1 MATWLTGGKYSCNR
15 GFVREPYSQKRSIAA
30 KINEPVQRAKGLIHQ
45 QNLGFVGQRPRD
57 GDPLLHA
64 ARELP
69 RIMIFESLQAD
80 QIDQRLGFDLSIAGT
95 ASPRL
100 ETKAHVAQHGTPGEK
115 GFVEFL
121 KYEDEIGRRAADLSP
136 VHNDFAGARNGEPG
150 NGHEQGGLAA
160 TGRADEGNKLSGLD
174 LTGDVFN
181 RHGRLAAELAITLGE
196 TLDLDDGHEELI
208 TGRRLTPWA
217 PAH

>member
-1 MATWLTGGKYSCNR
+1 
-15 GFVREPYSQKRSIAA
+15 
-30 KINEPVQRAKGLIHQ
+30 
-45 QNLGFVGQRPRD
+45 
-57 GDPLLHA
+57 
-64 ARELP
+64 
-69 RIMIFESLQAD
+69 MIFESLQAD

-136 VHNDFAGARNGEPG
+136 VHNDFAGAWNGEPG

-174 LTGDVFN
+174 LTRDVFN

-196 TLDLDDGHEELI
+196 TLDLEDGHEPLI
-208 TGRRLTPWA
+208 NGARKNWSTGVLPNPLLHHSSTPSTGLRLGRQLTNGLVGLECARYHLVFGRQIDGPLNVLFR
-217 PAH
+217 

>member
-1 MATWLTGGKYSCNR
+1 MGNKKNR
-15 GFVREPYSQKRSIAA
+15 TSQFSPQSEERILQFQSRES
-30 KINEPVQRAKGLIHQ
+30 VQRAKGLIHQ
-45 QNLGFVGQRPRD
+45 QNLGFIGQRPRD

-160 TGRADEGNKLSGLD
+160 TGQADEGNKLSGLD
-174 LTGDVFN
+174 LTRDVFN
-181 RHGRLAAELAITLGE
+181 RHGRRAAELAITLGV
-196 TLDLDDGHEELI
+196 TLDLEDDHEELI